1 MFFKK
6 SNKKCGLKTLC
17 YFNVQSYAFYVKIFL
32 LLVCLVSFIP
42 GCNALSS
49 VLRSSLKKGRIDS
62 TEAKKKKKKKTVS
75 MIVSQGLHNY
85 SHCCALQDMVPSAES
100 KTMPPSFWTKP
111 RIAWGSVLYAS
122 IFVLFKPSGFLTESW
137 LLPCP
142 WRYIDSLLPTFLCF
156 FFLLYWIECWHSVWN
171 LAMHCWLNMLLFAN
185 CKNGPSHELPT
196 FFFFFKKFWEKVV
209 LACEQC
215 FLL

>member
-62 TEAKKKKKKKTVS
+62 TEAKKKKKKK
-75 MIVSQGLHNY
+75 
-85 SHCCALQDMVPSAES
+85 D
-100 KTMPPSFWTKP
+100 
-111 RIAWGSVLYAS
+111 SVN
-122 IFVLFKPSGFLTESW
+122 
-137 LLPCP
+137 
-142 WRYIDSLLPTFLCF
+142 DSLAGTSQLLSLLC
-156 FFLLYWIECWHSVWN
+156 
-171 LAMHCWLNMLLFAN
+171 LARH
-185 CKNGPSHELPT
+185 GT
-196 FFFFFKKFWEKVV
+196 
-209 LACEQC
+209 QC
-215 FLL
+215 